1 MKFFFNLYL
10 ASIPISEK
18 HSDISSL
25 ELLVISGAWNT
36 NLGKKWV
43 KDIFVKCEQN

>member
-18 HSDISSL
+18 HSGISSL
-25 ELLVISGAWNT
+25 ELLVISGCMKYESWQEMGQRY
-36 NLGKKWV
+36 L
-43 KDIFVKCEQN
+43 CQM